1 VRPEA
6 EPAIVAVM
14 DAAALL
20 PMDGPVL
27 VFGGPYS
34 NLEATQAVLA
44 EARRRGIPPRR
55 VICTGDVVAYGADA
69 RATLDLVRGAGIPV
83 VMGNCEESLA
93 ASAADCG
100 CGYAEGSACDA
111 MAAEWYAHA
120 DRSLG
125 AEHRA
130 WMAGLPRRLDIELG
144 GKRLAVVHGSV
155 RQINRFVFA
164 STPPAV
170 KREELEAAGCDGVIG
185 GHCGLPF
192 TETIDGRL
200 WHNSGAIGMPANDGT
215 PRVWFSVLAPTADGI
230 AVEHGAL
237 SYDHTAAAAKMRA
250 ARLPEGYAAA
260 LETGLWP
267 SCDVL
272 PAKELGARAVA
283 LAEGHVLW
291 RPGEN
296 APPPL
301 RGRSA
306 TRSVAGWGVDA
317 GALLPT
323 VPGPSSGA
331 LFNARHASP
340 PTPPSPS
347 RGEGDFIEPWQ
358 HFDVSGSSPAWPALP
373 VQQSKPALDAAKFRD
388 PVVTAKGERRA
399 TVALQGLKTLWF
411 NTGTLCNIACT
422 HCYIESSPTNDRL
435 AYLTLAEMRT
445 YLDELARDHLPT
457 EEIGFTGGEP
467 FMNPDMLAMLEECL
481 RRGLR
486 VLVLTNAMRPMQ
498 RLKTKL
504 LDLNRR
510 LGARLTIR
518 VSLDHYTRELHEEER
533 GADTWQPSL
542 DGFQWLAANGFNIAV
557 AGRMLWGEPDAA
569 MRQGFAR
576 LFAELGIAVD
586 PNDRRQ
592 LVIFPEMDAAA
603 DVPEITTACWDILH
617 VDPAAVMCASSRMVV
632 KRQGAERPSVVACT
646 LLPYDEAFDLGP
658 TLAGA
663 AGAVALNHP
672 HCAKFCVLGGGAC
685 SR

>member
-1 VRPEA
+1 
-6 EPAIVAVM
+6 M
-14 DAAALL
+14 GAAAAL

-55 VICTGDVVAYGADA
+55 ILCTGDVVAYGADA

-93 ASAADCG
+93 ASAVDCG
-100 CGYAEGSACDA
+100 CGYAEGSACGA
-111 MAAEWYAHA
+111 MAMEWYAHA

-125 AEHRA
+125 AEERA
-130 WMAGLPRRLDIELG
+130 WMAGLPRRLDIELA

-164 STPPAV
+164 STPAAV
-170 KREELEAAGCDGVIG
+170 KREELDAAGCDGVIA

-192 TETIDGRL
+192 TEAIDGRL

-215 PRVWFSVLAPTADGI
+215 PRVWFSVLAPTGGGI

-237 SYDHTAAAAKMRA
+237 TYDYKAAAAKMRA

-272 PAKELGARAVA
+272 PAKELGARAA
-283 LAEGHVLW
+283 PLPEGRMLW
-291 RPGEN
+291 G
-296 APPPL
+296 
-301 RGRSA
+301 
-306 TRSVAGWGVDA
+306 
-317 GALLPT
+317 GA
-323 VPGPSSGA
+323 A
-331 LFNARHASP
+331 
-340 PTPPSPS
+340 
-347 RGEGDFIEPWQ
+347 
-358 HFDVSGSSPAWPALP
+358 SPAWPA
-373 VQQSKPALDAAKFRD
+373 PAASAPARPLDPAKFRD

-399 TVALQGLKTLWF
+399 TVALHGLKTLWF

-435 AYLTLAEMRT
+435 AYLTLAEMRS
-445 YLDELARDHLPT
+445 YLDEIARDELPT

-498 RLKTKL
+498 RLKARL

-542 DGFQWLAANGFNIAV
+542 DGFKWLAANGFTIAV

-576 LFAELGIAVD
+576 LFAEHGIAID
-586 PNDRRQ
+586 ADDREQ

-603 DVPEITTACWDILH
+603 DVPEITAACWDILR

-632 KRQGAERPSVVACT
+632 KRQGALRPSVVACT
-646 LLPYDEAFDLGP
+646 LLPYDDAFDLGP

-663 AGAVALNHP
+663 AGAVSLNHP

-685 SR
+685 SRR

>member
-1 VRPEA
+1 ME
-6 EPAIVAVM
+6 
-14 DAAALL
+14 AAALL

-55 VICTGDVVAYGADA
+55 VVCTGDVVAYGADA
-69 RATLDLVRGAGIPV
+69 LATVDLVRGAGIAA
-83 VMGNCEESLA
+83 VMGNCEEALA
-93 ASAADCG
+93 VSAADCG

-111 MAAEWYAHA
+111 MAVEWYAHA

-125 AEHRA
+125 AEERA
-130 WMAGLPRRLDIELG
+130 WMAGLPRRLDIELA

-164 STPPAV
+164 SSPAAV
-170 KREELEAAGCDGVIG
+170 KREELDAAGCDGVIA
-185 GHCGLPF
+185 GHCGIPF
-192 TETIDGRL
+192 TQTIDARL

-215 PRVWFSVLAPTADGI
+215 PRVWFSVLAPTAEGI
-230 AVEHGAL
+230 EVEHGAL
-237 SYDHTAAAAKMRA
+237 GYDHAVAAAKMRA

-272 PAKELGARAVA
+272 PAKELAARAEA
-283 LAEGHVLW
+283 LPEGRVLW
-291 RPGEN
+291 RKG
-296 APPPL
+296 
-301 RGRSA
+301 
-306 TRSVAGWGVDA
+306 AGV
-317 GALLPT
+317 
-323 VPGPSSGA
+323 
-331 LFNARHASP
+331 
-340 PTPPSPS
+340 
-347 RGEGDFIEPWQ
+347 
-358 HFDVSGSSPAWPALP
+358 AWPASAAS
-373 VQQSKPALDAAKFRD
+373 VPARPLDPAKFRD

-411 NTGTLCNIACT
+411 NTGTLCNIACA

-435 AYLTLAEMRT
+435 AYLTLPEMRA
-445 YLDELARDHLPT
+445 YLDEIARDRLPT

-467 FMNPDMLAMLEECL
+467 FMNPDILPMLEACL
-481 RRGLR
+481 GRGLR

-498 RLKTKL
+498 RLKAKL

-510 LGARLTIR
+510 FGARLTIR

-542 DGFQWLAANGFNIAV
+542 DGFKWLAANGFNLAV
-557 AGRMLWGEPDAA
+557 AGRALWGEPDAA

-576 LFAELGIAVD
+576 LFAEHGIAID
-586 PNDRRQ
+586 AADRER

-632 KRQGAERPSVVACT
+632 KRQGSQRPSVVACT
-646 LLPYDEAFDLGP
+646 LLPYDDAFDLGP

-663 AGAVALNHP
+663 AGAVSLNHP

-685 SR
+685 SRG